1 MRQLIPSPVISVVA
15 DTCAARETHA
25 SLDSLF
31 AYADAPG
38 EPPEGSKHVKT
49 LEWLRRTNKDHSV
62 DPLVVL
68 GRLIENYMEQPIGTW
83 NDGSDAKKIEAI
95 LAQCKL
101 RYVTGGRVVAAQ
113 MSAAASRTLETLLKS
128 FDYRAIDEEFSRALE
143 NVQSEPREAV
153 SAASNILESFCKVF
167 IAENSLDLPAKQD
180 LKPLWTVVRKHL
192 GFDPSAI
199 ADTDLQTILT
209 GMLATVEG
217 IAALRTH
224 ASSAHGAGVTSYR
237 IEPRHARLAIHAAHT
252 ITLFALETWEK
263 RRKSAG

>member
-1 MRQLIPSPVISVVA
+1 MSTENTS
-15 DTCAARETHA
+15 EN
-25 SLDSLF
+25 
-31 AYADAPG
+31 
-38 EPPEGSKHVKT
+38 
-49 LEWLRRTNKDHSV
+49 RTNLPS
-62 DPLVVL
+62 
-68 GRLIENYMEQPIGTW
+68 
-83 NDGSDAKKIEAI
+83 AAI
-95 LAQCKL
+95 L
-101 RYVTGGRVVAAQ
+101 
-113 MSAAASRTLETLLKS
+113 SAHTKANFT
-128 FDYRAIDEEFSRALE
+128 IIGM
-143 NVQSEPREAV
+143 V
-153 SAASNILESFCKVF
+153 S
-167 IAENSLDLPAKQD
+167 D